1 MRIKFTAVW
10 RCETHFVSSILTL
23 ALLSACGG
31 GGGSTT
37 ELQSQGPDTPD
48 ELSGIPTQDLTDAEI
63 VVASSQLS
71 GNSNGTSVTGALT
84 NTIDTVE
91 IAATTSA
98 EAGQPIPENNLSTQL
113 TATTTIEPPSPEGS
127 EPILGAATETT
138 DQLVNSTDTTSSASV
153 SIEEAQVIDQ
163 PQIAQVIDQPQI
175 AEALP
180 SQQFSLGKNI
190 GDVEKIIDSLPVSK
204 AQSNV
209 QQTPIAVANGYLY
222 TANIEHGPRGDAS
235 GFDLETVVR
244 QGTQNEDGQ
253 WVWESTV
260 VEDRTVHNKWHT
272 APSIEVDKQGLVHVV
287 YNMHNFPWQ
296 YKRTTIPHN
305 LDSFKFYGQAVSD
318 EQIRLSFEEN
328 RTSFPTLGK
337 AEIPGNQ
344 VTYPAFFKDQ
354 NNDLYLTYRFAARPN
369 QSFSNRTMSSGISV
383 YNSTLQTWTAIGED
397 VSLSGSDFESD
408 DNAADE
414 SIAIASQQGWTSYH
428 PRLVFD
434 QNNRMYVNWF
444 WRKGTAGELL
454 QRPCLISTTDR
465 QTFSDSIGNPISMPV
480 EPHQCG
486 NLGFSDNQNFFSIGN
501 TAINSD
507 GEIHILL
514 SPESGARQ
522 IAYYHSNSNEWR
534 HIESPH
540 GATELFFDD
549 EDTLWAIASGIR
561 IFKRTEGSSDWE
573 AVYDDSQN
581 SNCLPKATL
590 TQDKAYAFI
599 HTEAC
604 SGGSATVFGLKLK

>member
-1 MRIKFTAVW
+1 MRIKITAVW
-10 RCETHFVSSILTL
+10 RCVTHFTSPILAL

-37 ELQSQGPDTPD
+37 EIQSLGPDTPD
-48 ELSGIPTQDLTDAEI
+48 ELSDIPTQELTDADI

-71 GNSNGTSVTGALT
+71 GNSNVTSVTGALT
-84 NTIDTVE
+84 STIDTGE
-91 IAATTSA
+91 IVATTSA
-98 EAGQPIPENNLSTQL
+98 EPAQTSAEPAQTAPENNSST
-113 TATTTIEPPSPEGS
+113 
-127 EPILGAATETT
+127 AAP
-138 DQLVNSTDTTSSASV
+138 QVL
-153 SIEEAQVIDQ
+153 IEET
-163 PQIAQVIDQPQI
+163 QVIDQPQI

-235 GFDLETVVR
+235 GYDLETVVR

-369 QSFSNRTMSSGISV
+369 QKFSNRTMSSGISV

-397 VSLSGSDFESD
+397 VSLSGSDFEPD

-444 WRKGTAGELL
+444 WRQGTAGELL
-454 QRPCLISTTDR
+454 QQPCLISTTDR
-465 QTFSDSIGNPISMPV
+465 RAFSDSIGNPVSIPV

-501 TAINSD
+501 TTINSA

-561 IFKRTEGSSDWE
+561 IFKRTQGSSDWE